1 MGKKCTLK
9 NKFKTKELADT
20 FAQDYM
26 NRIALTFY
34 PMTSYYCYKHNAYH
48 VGHNAYSNK
57 KVGGLTDFQS

>member
-9 NKFKTKELADT
+9 NKFKTKELADN
-20 FAQDYM
+20 FAVDYM
-26 NRIALTFY
+26 QRIVLTFY

-48 VGHNAYSNK
+48 VGHNSYSNK